1 MDSLKSGKLFHRACH
16 TCKSIPE
23 IKLYHFI
30 PGTVSRILY
39 HTADQSAFLDR
50 QMRWKV
56 EKGEIDV
63 EIGSSSED
71 IRLKGTYRITEDRW
85 IDGAKRAFYA
95 KVQKD
100 KV

>member
-1 MDSLKSGKLFHRACH
+1 MTRPVKELAGFERIHMEPGEKVRV
-16 TCKSIPE
+16 T
-23 IKLYHFI
+23 FI
-30 PGTVSRILY
+30 VQ
-39 HTADQSAFLDR
+39 ADQSALLDR

-56 EKGEIDV
+56 EKGDIDV

-100 KV
+100 KI